1 MAIVIDFKQKNNA
14 NKIVTT
20 LFYVGFANLKKCF
33 FFLHFL
39 FYLDRQLN
47 FSRSRRYSLVNRLS
61 PTTQIACN
69 LETIDDGYFSIILAA
84 NSKVLG
90 VRLENSTANVDVQVA
105 NGNELQQWD
114 IIPTGEADY
123 YRIKTASR
131 RVGQMDFLFLQVPLN
146 DSVHLDLDRRQP
158 SYFGQQWRIV

>member
-20 LFYVGFANLKKCF
+20 LFYVGFSTSKKCF
-33 FFLHFL
+33 FLHFC

-123 YRIKTASR
+123 YRIKAASR